1 MHRALCDL
9 APFVSEPVFYE
20 PPTAERFAGM
30 VLAKMEGGLLRY
42 SSRLSLLKQAAAMGI
57 ERFEANLIIAAVQSG
72 RPKPIRVRT
81 IRRFGPMSMAVTF
94 AVVQVSILAAA
105 WWFISQ

>member
-1 MHRALCDL
+1 MHRALREL
-9 APFVSEPVFYE
+9 TPFAAEPVYYE

-30 VLAKMEGGLLRY
+30 VLAKMEGRLLRY
-42 SSRLSLLKQAAAMGI
+42 SARLSLLKQAAAMGI

-72 RPKPIRVRT
+72 RPKPIRARS

-94 AVVQVSILAAA
+94 AIVQVSILAAA
-105 WWFISQ
+105 WWFIAR